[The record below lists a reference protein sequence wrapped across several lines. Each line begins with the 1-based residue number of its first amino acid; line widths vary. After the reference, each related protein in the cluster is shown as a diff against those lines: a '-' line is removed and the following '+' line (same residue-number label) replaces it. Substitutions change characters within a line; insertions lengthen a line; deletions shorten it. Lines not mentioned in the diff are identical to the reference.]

1 VKYDFMVRR
10 YQNDFFHRIWARTAI
25 RAAKASAA
33 ELTIPDIVIRIWT
46 PAFEECCQIL
56 DSLNNCSI
64 TLREVDDRFL
74 RFNNNISTLKFHLEQ
89 LHKGVEVCH
98 DRPPPPGC
106 PPWIDVA
113 VERMQ
118 QYWTLSRYAEAAKT
132 VLKLRDELM
141 LTGDFALMETIAKK
155 VLSTIIEICGILMFF
170 GGTQMSSSMKDKPLD
185 VIDQSLIN
193 AGEFLGMVEGK
204 RLDCLHTFAESL
216 EVVEWIR
223 TETKG

>member
-1 VKYDFMVRR
+1 MELVRELDQDFESKPIKSLCISTGPSHVENHCFQSALPLDPIKVNYDFMVRH
-10 YQNDFFHRIWARTAI
+10 YQNDFFHRIWERTAI
-25 RAAKASAA
+25 RAARASTAG
-33 ELTIPDIVIRIWT
+33 LTIPDIVTRIWN

-98 DRPPPPGC
+98 DRKPPPRC
-106 PPWIDVA
+106 PLWIDTA

-118 QYWTLSRYAEAAKT
+118 QYWTLSRYAKAAQT
-132 VLKLRDELM
+132 VLKLRDKLK

-155 VLSTIIEICGILMFF
+155 VHYIL
-170 GGTQMSSSMKDKPLD
+170 
-185 VIDQSLIN
+185 
-193 AGEFLGMVEGK
+193 
-204 RLDCLHTFAESL
+204 
-216 EVVEWIR
+216 
-223 TETKG
+223 

>member
-1 VKYDFMVRR
+1 MLGLMELVRELDQDFESKPIKSLCISNGPSHFENRCFYSALPLDPIKVKYDFMVRHH
-10 YQNDFFHRIWARTAI
+10 QNDFFHRIWERTAI
-25 RAAKASAA
+25 RAARASAA
-33 ELTIPDIVIRIWT
+33 ELTIPDIVTKIWT

-98 DRPPPPGC
+98 DRPPPPRC
-106 PPWIDVA
+106 PPWIDAA

-118 QYWTLSRYAEAAKT
+118 QYWTLSRYAKAAKT

-141 LTGDFALMETIAKK
+141 LTGDFTLMETIAKK
-155 VLSTIIEICGILMFF
+155 VLSTVFEVCGI
-170 GGTQMSSSMKDKPLD
+170 K
-185 VIDQSLIN
+185 V
-193 AGEFLGMVEGK
+193 
-204 RLDCLHTFAESL
+204 
-216 EVVEWIR
+216 
-223 TETKG
+223 